1 MKKLVISLAF
11 FMTLASTQLMAFSKD
26 ELVDNSKLA
35 QPSQLDQFS
44 RTQLVNRYVL
54 SEHSDIAYH
63 NIIRSVIRD
72 LGSDNSKRVHII
84 WNDKQSKQNATKIHN
99 FLIKKGIEAKYIKII
114 RNQSKRVIYPLY
126 IEVAKIGSKKTRCV
140 VDTAEDMMSWDGI
153 NPCATK
159 SNHRIQ
165 LKH

>member
-1 MKKLVISLAF
+1 MKKLVIALAA
-11 FMTLASTQLMAFSKD
+11 FMAFTSTQLMAFSKD
-26 ELVDNSKLA
+26 ELVNNVKLA
-35 QPSQLDQFS
+35 QPNELNEFS
-44 RTQLVNRYVL
+44 RTQLVNRYIL

-84 WNDKQSKQNATKIHN
+84 WNDKQSKQNAAKIRS
-99 FLIKKGIEAKYIKII
+99 FLIKKGIEAKYIKVM
-114 RNQSKRVIYPLY
+114 RSQYKRAIYPLY
-126 IEVAKIGSKKTRCV
+126 IEVANISSKKTRCV

>member
-1 MKKLVISLAF
+1 MKKLVIGLAF

-26 ELVDNSKLA
+26 ELVDNVKLA
-35 QPSQLDQFS
+35 QPNQLDQFS
-44 RTQLVNRYVL
+44 QTQLVNRYIL
-54 SEHSDIAYH
+54 SEYSDVAYH
-63 NIIRSVIRD
+63 NIIRSVVRD

-84 WNDKQSKQNATKIHN
+84 WNDKQSKQNAAKIRN
-99 FLIKKGIEAKYIKII
+99 FLIKKGIEAKYIKVMHS
-114 RNQSKRVIYPLY
+114 QYKRAVYPLY

>member
-1 MKKLVISLAF
+1 MKKLVIALAA
-11 FMTLASTQLMAFSKD
+11 FMAFTSTQLMAFSKD
-26 ELVDNSKLA
+26 ELVNNVKLA
-35 QPSQLDQFS
+35 QPNELNEFS
-44 RTQLVNRYVL
+44 RTQLVNRYIL

-84 WNDKQSKQNATKIHN
+84 WNDKQSKQNAAKIHN
-99 FLIKKGIEAKYIKII
+99 FLIKKGIEAKYIKVM
-114 RNQSKRVIYPLY
+114 RSQYKRAIYPLY